1 MYKFIDVTETQE
13 GISLPSEALR
23 LNGEYIEN
31 LIPGYRTLTV
41 EGREALSPEISS
53 FDTGLRDG
61 SVMKGKRYP
70 ARVLRITYQLIAES
84 NAAFREAFNKLGA
97 ILDVTDARL
106 IFADE
111 EDKYYTG
118 TPSYIGEVEPGKNAV
133 VGVFEITCLDP
144 FKYSVMEYEI
154 SAERG
159 ESSVWFNYNGTYKSF
174 PTLQANLHVED
185 EASEDGNTVVALT
198 GDGDCGYVAFFNEDE
213 KIIQIGDPDEVDG
226 EELEKS
232 QTLVNQTFDKTTSFG
247 AAAKSLW
254 SINNGITS
262 SDAVVQTGQMGMG
275 VASYS
280 TPIIT
285 DKHTELLRTR
295 STAGDPSICYVVKSV
310 ATGRTAN
317 NVTVKISVDVWLENK
332 ASYFGNGY
340 SLYCKVYIGDRGI
353 TKTLILKD
361 AQTRWEG
368 TELHTKSFTVTLS
381 AASDITSIGGVQFE
395 AYRPDTTGGTAGT
408 IKKTTCPDIVI
419 PKYVAPS
426 PTSYF
431 LCPTSYG
438 TGTDWHGP
446 SITRTLPADDAGIA
460 GANNFS
466 LSYKQKLPF
475 GKGADNLG
483 NDVIGAF
490 QVLLTNGNKIVAG
503 ANVYKG
509 GTGKKVT
516 VRLYL
521 NGAVKETLILDMSVK
536 PFNPEATS
544 TITKYGK
551 TVTFNI
557 CGVKK
562 EYNVPAITETAV
574 TKFTFT
580 FSAFGTKPYS
590 TNNGLYWVKFVKNNC
605 DTWKNVQNKFG
616 ANDVIEAVCK
626 DGKILLNGVDT
637 PALGALGNDWEGL
650 YLKPGINQI
659 GFAYSDWVNPEF
671 APTFKV
677 KYREVFL

>member
-13 GISLPSEALR
+13 GISLPSEALMI
-23 LNGEYIEN
+23 NGEYIEN
-31 LIPGYRTLTV
+31 LITGYRTLTV
-41 EGREALSPEISS
+41 EGREALSPELSA

-70 ARVLRITYQLIAES
+70 ARVIRITYQLIAES
-84 NAAFREAFNKLGA
+84 NEAFREAFNKLGA

-111 EDKYYTG
+111 ADKYFTG

-133 VGVFEITCLDP
+133 IGDFEITCLDP
-144 FKYSVMEYEI
+144 FKYSVMEYEV

-159 ESSVWFNYNGTYKSF
+159 ESSVIFDYKGTYKSF
-174 PTLQANLHVED
+174 PTLQANLHAED
-185 EASEDGNTVVALT
+185 EASADGESVVGLT
-198 GDGDCGYVAFFNEDE
+198 GNGDCGYVAFFNEDE
-213 KIIQIGDPDEVDG
+213 KIIQIGDPDEIDG

-232 QTLVNQTFDKTTSFG
+232 QTLVSQSFDKTTSWG
-247 AAAKSLW
+247 TAAKSLW
-254 SINNGITS
+254 GLNNGITS
-262 SDAVVQTGQMGMG
+262 SEAVVQTGQVGIG

-280 TPIIT
+280 TPDIK

-295 STAGDPSICYVVKSV
+295 STANDPTICYVVKAA
-310 ATGRTAN
+310 ATERTAN
-317 NVTVKISVDVWLENK
+317 NVKVKISVDAWLENK
-332 ASYFGNGY
+332 ASYFGHGY
-340 SLYCKVYIGDRGI
+340 ALSCKVHIGERGI
-353 TKTLILKD
+353 EKMLLLKD
-361 AQTRWEG
+361 KMTRWEG
-368 TELHTKSFTVTLS
+368 TELHSKSFTVTLS
-381 AASDITSIGGVQFE
+381 ATSEMTSIGGVKFE
-395 AYRPDTTGGTAGT
+395 AYRPASDTTGGTAGT
-408 IKKTTCPDIVI
+408 IELTDCPAIVI
-419 PKYVAPS
+419 PAYIAPE
-426 PTSYF
+426 PTAYL

-446 SITRTLPADDAGIA
+446 SITKTLPADSAGVA
-460 GANNFS
+460 GAKSFS
-466 LSYKQKLPF
+466 LSYKQKLSF
-475 GKGADNLG
+475 AKAETG
-483 NDVIGAF
+483 NNEIGAF
-490 QVLLTNGNKIVAG
+490 QVLLTNGSKIIAG

-509 GTGKKVT
+509 GAGKKVN
-516 VRLYL
+516 VRFYL

-551 TVTFNI
+551 KVTFNI

-562 EYNVPAITETAV
+562 EYNVPAIADTAV

-580 FSAFGTKPYS
+580 FSAFGTKPQS
-590 TNNGLYWVKFVKNNC
+590 KNNGLYWVKFVKNNC

-616 ANDVIEAVCK
+616 ANDVIEADCK
-626 DGKILLNGVDT
+626 EGKILLNGVDT

-659 GFAYSDWVNPEF
+659 GFAYSEWVSPDY

-677 KYREVFL
+677 RYREVFL